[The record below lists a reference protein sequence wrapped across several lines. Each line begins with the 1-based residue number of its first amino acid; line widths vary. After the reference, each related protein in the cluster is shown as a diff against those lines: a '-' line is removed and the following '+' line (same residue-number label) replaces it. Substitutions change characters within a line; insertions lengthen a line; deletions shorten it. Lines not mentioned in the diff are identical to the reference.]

1 MKGSSMETVVKST
14 TTSPRQLPATR
25 ERIAGYDIA
34 RSFALLGM
42 IVVHFSLVMA
52 ADRSGPGLLVS
63 ILGFLDGRAAA
74 TFVILAGVGVTLRSQ
89 RSATSA
95 DPQALAKVRRTL
107 IRRGLFLLIAGF
119 INLWIWPGDILRV
132 YGVSL
137 LLAARLVSASNRRLL
152 FGAFAY

>member
-1 MKGSSMETVVKST
+1 METVVRRT
-14 TTSPRQLPATR
+14 TTSPRQFPATK

-42 IVVHFSLVMA
+42 IVVHFSLVMT
-52 ADRSGPGLLVS
+52 ADRSSPGWLVS

-89 RSATSA
+89 RAAANA
-95 DPQALAKVRRTL
+95 DPHAIAHVQRTL
-107 IRRGLFLLIAGF
+107 ICRGLFLLVVGF
-119 INLWIWPGDILRV
+119 LNLRIWPGDILRV

-137 LLAARLVSASNRRLL
+137 LLAARLANASNRR
-152 FGAFAY
+152 